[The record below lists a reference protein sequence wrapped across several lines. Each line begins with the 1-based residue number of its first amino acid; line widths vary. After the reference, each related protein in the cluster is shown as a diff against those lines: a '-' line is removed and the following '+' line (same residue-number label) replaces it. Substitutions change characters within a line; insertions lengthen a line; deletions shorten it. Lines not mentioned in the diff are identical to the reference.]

1 MKKCVFYSMM
11 KIEGIP
17 CAIQHTGYQDNGIW
31 YYKNKSVWQA
41 ILPENG
47 LMIAQGR
54 TRKEAAEKANTPE
67 MVGRLAHFMASDA
80 GQRARTHFIKAVEV
94 AEA

>member
-11 KIEGIP
+11 RIEGIP
-17 CAIQHTGYQDNGIW
+17 CAIQHTGYHDKGIW
-31 YYKNKSVWQA
+31 YYKNESAWQA
-41 ILPENG
+41 ISPDNG

-67 MVGRLAHFMASDA
+67 MVGRLASFMASDV

>member
-31 YYKNKSVWQA
+31 YYKNKSEWQA

-54 TRKEAAEKANTPE
+54 TRKEAAEKANAPE
-67 MVGRLAHFMASDA
+67 MLQRLASFTASDA